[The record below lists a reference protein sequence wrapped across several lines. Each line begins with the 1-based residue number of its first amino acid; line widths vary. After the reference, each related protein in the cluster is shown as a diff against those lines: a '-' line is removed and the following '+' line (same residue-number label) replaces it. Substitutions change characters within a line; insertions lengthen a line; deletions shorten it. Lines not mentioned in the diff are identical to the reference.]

1 MPNNSSMFSRL
12 YDSPLGV
19 PLRETN
25 EEYDKLY
32 DSLNSRQSE
41 MDDAWKNSST
51 LGALASTAKNVTGAF
66 GDVGGSIISAIVPDQ
81 VTEPLGKAASYLNE
95 KVYTPVN
102 KAINDSAFG
111 QYMNDNFSSEM
122 KVAADV
128 LETGVNALTGSQA
141 NRIFSGN
148 TINQMAGNADTK
160 IAGFYGPNIAGK
172 LAGVAQVGA
181 VAVGRT
187 IKELYT
193 PQALAR
199 ARASGIS
206 EGAMAQ
212 TLRHLKNVQAGQ
224 VFVNFNKLETQIK
237 AEKVKSNK
245 ATTPRGKKASE
256 ERLALLNKEK
266 KRQVKEIGAKG
277 FKNRDKIE
285 ELAREAP
292 SYQAGLEAY
301 QYMLNKQ
308 SPSGEVPPIITEL
321 FGSQVMSFN
330 TIANGGLEGVWDNAV
345 RYNTRPASEGAK
357 AAFKADL
364 IAAWGLGKDT
374 PNVQIMVKNP
384 VEQHPQMGSEIGG
397 SSSRG
402 SPVSRFF
409 HTVAN
414 EVDPKYFEDTQVMSD
429 IMRLRNHSTPTA
441 AVRDYIKFM
450 ELKTSGKEFSKPQQ
464 KNFDTLEAE
473 LNNLRPAKYNPQ
485 DDSWSI
491 ASSHKSQAKEL
502 GGVHDHGTLNR
513 NGTYTIGTSDE
524 SDMLGFKP
532 VGGTRLITVFPP
544 ISGTLTDLMEKKM
557 KGYDRKAP
565 DYVDPV
571 VKGAESIADRRGIPV
586 PQEGFGGLSPRQ
598 HQRMLAIVD
607 SRAGV
612 NATIEDYVQVAKN
625 ILGTS
630 ALVDNKEQQ
639 EKR

>member
-1 MPNNSSMFSRL
+1 MAANQSMFSRL
-12 YDSPLGV
+12 YDNTLGV
-19 PLRETN
+19 PVREAQ
-25 EEYDKLY
+25 EEYGKLKS
-32 DSLNSRQSE
+32 SLDARQAE
-41 MDDAWKNSST
+41 MDNAWDNSSM

-66 GDVGGSIISAIVPDQ
+66 GDVGGSVVSAIVPDQ
-81 VTEPLGKAASYLNE
+81 ITEPLGEAAAYVGE
-95 KVYTPVN
+95 KVYKPYSEAVN
-102 KAINDSAFG
+102 NSAFG
-111 QYMNDNFSSEM
+111 QYMNNNFSGQM
-122 KVAADV
+122 KVASDV
-128 LETGVNALTGSQA
+128 LETGANVLTAGQA
-141 NRIFSGN
+141 KRLFSGN
-148 TINQMAGNADTK
+148 TINQTAGNADTK

-187 IKELYT
+187 LKELYT

-212 TLRHLKNVQAGQ
+212 TLRHLKNVQAAQ
-224 VFVNFNKLETQIK
+224 VFVKFDKLETQVK
-237 AEKVKSNK
+237 AEKVKLGK
-245 ATTPRGKKASE
+245 AKTAKGVKASE
-256 ERLALLNKEK
+256 ERLATLNKEK
-266 KRQVKEIGAKG
+266 KRQAKEIGVKG
-277 FKNRDKIE
+277 FKKRAEIMD
-285 ELAREAP
+285 LAREAP

-308 SPSGEVPPIITEL
+308 SPSGEVPPLITEL

-330 TIANGGLEGVWDNAV
+330 TISNGGLDGVWDNAV
-345 RYNTRPASEGAK
+345 RHNTVPASEGAK

-364 IAAWGLGKDT
+364 IAAWGLGADT

-441 AVRDYIKFM
+441 AVRDYLKFM
-450 ELKTSGKEFSKPQQ
+450 ELKVSGKEFSKSQQ
-464 KNFDTLEAE
+464 KNFDALEVE

-532 VGGTRLITVFPP
+532 VGGTRLITIFPP
-544 ISGTLTDLMEKKM
+544 ISGTLTDLMEKNI

-565 DYVDPV
+565 TYVDPV
-571 VKGAESIADRRGIPV
+571 VKGAEALASKRGIPI
-586 PQEGFGGLSPRQ
+586 PQVGFGGLSPRQ

-612 NATIEDYVQVAKN
+612 NATMDDYAQVAKN
-625 ILGTS
+625 ILATS
-630 ALVDNKEQQ
+630 ALVDNKQEQ
-639 EKR
+639 E

>member
-1 MPNNSSMFSRL
+1 MAANQSMFSRL
-12 YDSPLGV
+12 YDNTLGV
-19 PLRETN
+19 PVREAQ
-25 EEYDKLY
+25 EEYGKLKS
-32 DSLNSRQSE
+32 SLDARQAE
-41 MDDAWKNSST
+41 MDNAWENSSM

-66 GDVGGSIISAIVPDQ
+66 GDVGGSIVSAIVPDQ
-81 VTEPLGKAASYLNE
+81 ITEPLGEAAAYVGE
-95 KVYTPVN
+95 KVYKPYSEAVN
-102 KAINDSAFG
+102 NSAFG
-111 QYMNDNFSSEM
+111 QYMNNNFSGQM
-122 KVAADV
+122 KVASDV
-128 LETGVNALTGSQA
+128 LETGANVLTAGQA
-141 NRIFSGN
+141 KRLFSGN
-148 TINQMAGNADTK
+148 TINQTAGNADTK

-187 IKELYT
+187 LKELYT
-193 PQALAR
+193 PQSLAR

-212 TLRHLKNVQAGQ
+212 TLRHLKNVQAAQ
-224 VFVNFNKLETQIK
+224 VFVKFDKLETQVK
-237 AEKVKSNK
+237 AEKVKLGK
-245 ATTPRGKKASE
+245 AKTAKGVKASE
-256 ERLALLNKEK
+256 ERLATLNKEK
-266 KRQVKEIGAKG
+266 KRQAKEIGVKG
-277 FKNRDKIE
+277 FKKRAEIM

-308 SPSGEVPPIITEL
+308 SPSGEVPPLITEL

-330 TIANGGLEGVWDNAV
+330 TISNGGLDGVWDNAV
-345 RYNTRPASEGAK
+345 RYNTPAASEGAK

-364 IAAWGLGKDT
+364 IAAWGLGADT

-414 EVDPKYFEDTQVMSD
+414 EVDPKYFKDTQVMSD

-441 AVRDYIKFM
+441 AVRDYLKFM
-450 ELKTSGKEFSKPQQ
+450 ELKASGKEFSKPQQ
-464 KNFDTLEAE
+464 KNFDALEAE

-544 ISGTLTDLMEKKM
+544 ISGTLTDLMEKNM

-565 DYVDPV
+565 AYIDPV
-571 VKGAESIADRRGIPV
+571 VKGAEALAVKRGIPI

-598 HQRMLAIVD
+598 YQRMLAIVD

-612 NATIEDYVQVAKN
+612 NATMEDYTQVAKN

-630 ALVDNKEQQ
+630 ALVDNKQEQQ
-639 EKR
+639 

>member
-1 MPNNSSMFSRL
+1 MATNQSMFSSM
-12 YDSPLGV
+12 YDSPLGL
-19 PLRETN
+19 PIREAR
-25 EEYDKLY
+25 EEYGKLKV
-32 DSLNSRQSE
+32 SLDARQAE
-41 MDDAWKNSST
+41 MDDAWDNSSM

-66 GDVGGSIISAIVPDQ
+66 GDVGGSIVSALVPDQ
-81 VTEPLGKAASYLNE
+81 VTEPVGEAATYIGE
-95 KVYTPVN
+95 KVYKPYSEVVN
-102 KAINDSAFG
+102 NSAFG
-111 QYMNDNFSSEM
+111 QYMNDNFSSQM
-122 KVAADV
+122 KVASDV
-128 LETGVNALTGSQA
+128 LETGANVLTAGQA
-141 NRIFSGN
+141 KRIFSGN
-148 TINQMAGNADTK
+148 TINQMAGNSDTK

-193 PQALAR
+193 PKALAQ
-199 ARASGIS
+199 ARESGIS

-212 TLRHLKNVQAGQ
+212 TLRHLKNVQAAQ
-224 VFVNFNKLETQIK
+224 VFVKFDKLETQVR
-237 AEKVKSNK
+237 AEKVKLGK
-245 ATTPRGKKASE
+245 AKTVKGAKASE
-256 ERLALLNKEK
+256 ERLASLNKEK
-266 KRQVKEIGAKG
+266 KRQAKEIGVKG
-277 FKNRDKIE
+277 FKKRAEIE
-285 ELAREAP
+285 DLAREAP

-308 SPSGEVPPIITEL
+308 SPSGEVPPIINEL

-330 TIANGGLEGVWDNAV
+330 TISNGGLDGVWSNAV
-345 RYNTRPASEGAK
+345 SHNAAPASGGAK

-364 IAAWGLGKDT
+364 ISAWGLGDDT

-414 EVDPKYFEDTQVMSD
+414 GVEPKYFEDTQVMSD

-441 AVRDYIKFM
+441 AVRDYLKFM
-450 ELKTSGKEFSKPQQ
+450 ELKASGKELSKPQQ

-473 LNNLRPAKYNPQ
+473 LDKLPPAKYDPV

-502 GGVHDHGTLNR
+502 GGVHDWGSLKR
-513 NGTYTIGTSDE
+513 DGTYTIGTSDE

-532 VGGTRLITVFPP
+532 VGGSRLITVFPP
-544 ISGTLTDLMEKKM
+544 ISGTLTDLMEKNM

-565 DYVDPV
+565 AYVDPV
-571 VKGAESIADRRGIPV
+571 VKGAEALAAKRGIPI

-612 NATIEDYVQVAKN
+612 NATMEDYVQVAKN

-630 ALVDNKEQQ
+630 ALADNKQEQEQ
-639 EKR
+639 Y

>member
-1 MPNNSSMFSRL
+1 MAANQSMFSRL
-12 YDSPLGV
+12 YDNTLGV
-19 PLRETN
+19 PVREAQ
-25 EEYDKLY
+25 EEYGKLKS
-32 DSLNSRQSE
+32 SLDARQAE
-41 MDDAWKNSST
+41 MDNAWDNSSM

-66 GDVGGSIISAIVPDQ
+66 GDVGGSVVSAIVPDQ
-81 VTEPLGKAASYLNE
+81 ITEPLGEAAAYVGE
-95 KVYTPVN
+95 KVYKPYSEAVN
-102 KAINDSAFG
+102 NSAFG
-111 QYMNDNFSSEM
+111 QYMNNNFSGQM
-122 KVAADV
+122 KVASDV
-128 LETGVNALTGSQA
+128 LETGANVLTAGQA
-141 NRIFSGN
+141 KRLFSGN
-148 TINQMAGNADTK
+148 TINQTAGNADTK

-187 IKELYT
+187 LKELYT

-212 TLRHLKNVQAGQ
+212 TLRHLKNVQAAQ
-224 VFVNFNKLETQIK
+224 VFVKFDKLETQVK
-237 AEKVKSNK
+237 AEKVKLGK
-245 ATTPRGKKASE
+245 AKTAKGVKASE
-256 ERLALLNKEK
+256 ERLATLNKEK
-266 KRQVKEIGAKG
+266 KRQAKEIGVKG
-277 FKNRDKIE
+277 FKKRAEIMD
-285 ELAREAP
+285 LAREAP

-308 SPSGEVPPIITEL
+308 SPSGEVPPLITEL

-330 TIANGGLEGVWDNAV
+330 TISNGGLDGVWDNAV
-345 RYNTRPASEGAK
+345 RHNTVPASEGAK

-364 IAAWGLGKDT
+364 IAAWGLGADT

-441 AVRDYIKFM
+441 AVRDYLKFM
-450 ELKTSGKEFSKPQQ
+450 ELKVSGKEFSKSQQ
-464 KNFDTLEAE
+464 KNFDALEVE

-502 GGVHDHGTLNR
+502 GGVPWSCTLNR

-532 VGGTRLITVFPP
+532 VGGTRLITIFPP
-544 ISGTLTDLMEKKM
+544 ISGTLTDLMEKNI

-565 DYVDPV
+565 TYVDPV
-571 VKGAESIADRRGIPV
+571 VKGAEALASKRGIPI
-586 PQEGFGGLSPRQ
+586 PQVGFGGLSPRQ

-612 NATIEDYVQVAKN
+612 NATMDDYAQVAKN
-625 ILGTS
+625 ILATS
-630 ALVDNKEQQ
+630 ALVDNKQEQ
-639 EKR
+639 E